1 MSRKKMRSKADEFEM
16 DEAGYDEEY
25 GDAPAEQHIYDNASG
40 AEPEH
45 RAPKAKKKK
54 RKKGGS
60 TALWLIL
67 VLLLVIVGGGVFA
80 GYEITQSSANL
91 PNVYVGSI
99 AVGKLD
105 AAQTRDALTNQ
116 GWETRVSTPLKV
128 TTLGGQSFEVDPV
141 KAGAVLS
148 VDDAVSAAHAYG
160 HSMNIIDNLF
170 TYIKALVGAVDINAE
185 SQNISNEYIDS
196 CINEGI
202 SAVNEYMG
210 TEEYTVDA
218 KAAEMT
224 MKKGWGQI
232 EFDKA
237 AFREAIIDALEKGE
251 TELSH
256 TTLAKEL
263 SAPDFDA
270 IHKELE
276 HDPVDAY
283 YSDDGKFEV
292 TDEIV
297 GCKFD
302 VSQAEKLW
310 NDADPG
316 DEVKIPLD
324 IVWPEVTGDELRG
337 RLYRDLLGT
346 MTTKFPNSGE
356 NRRSNLELAT
366 SKIDGMI
373 MYPGDEF
380 SYNEVVG
387 QRTEEAGFLPA
398 PAYVDGD
405 VKDEIGGGA
414 CQVSSTL
421 YAATLFSF
429 LETVERECHYFP
441 VNYMQMGT
449 DATVTIPEGGGRS
462 IDFKFRNSRNYP
474 IKLVGIFNN
483 EESTLTFEIWGTLE
497 DDDYMPVEFD
507 SSYSWVYDFDKFIDP
522 AYPDRDGYTIK
533 LTHET
538 YSFEDDVGLGYRTLT
553 HRQVIDADGNIVV
566 DEITNSKLS
575 NGNYAMDT
583 YYQHN

>member
-1 MSRKKMRSKADEFEM
+1 MSRKKKRSKADEFEM
-16 DEAGYDEEY
+16 DEAGYDEY
-25 GDAPAEQHIYDNASG
+25 TNSPAEQHIYEDAVS
-40 AEPEH
+40 AEPEY

-60 TALWLIL
+60 AALWLIL
-67 VLLLVIVGGGVFA
+67 VLLLAIVGGGVFA

-105 AAQTRDALTNQ
+105 AAQTKAALTNQ

-141 KAGAVLS
+141 RAGAVLS

-160 HSMNIIDNLF
+160 HGVNIIDNLI

-237 AFREAIIDALEKGE
+237 AFREAIIAALENGE
-251 TELSH
+251 TELSY

-310 NDADPG
+310 NDAEPG

-449 DATVTIPEGGGRS
+449 DATVTIPEGGGAQSTSSSETAATTPSSLSAFS
-462 IDFKFRNSRNYP
+462 ITRRAPSPLRYGVRLRTTTICPSSSTAHTAGCTTSTSSSIPP
-474 IKLVGIFNN
+474 IP
-483 EESTLTFEIWGTLE
+483 TATAT
-497 DDDYMPVEFD
+497 P
-507 SSYSWVYDFDKFIDP
+507 
-522 AYPDRDGYTIK
+522 
-533 LTHET
+533 
-538 YSFEDDVGLGYRTLT
+538 
-553 HRQVIDADGNIVV
+553 
-566 DEITNSKLS
+566 
-575 NGNYAMDT
+575 
-583 YYQHN
+583 

>member
-1 MSRKKMRSKADEFEM
+1 
-16 DEAGYDEEY
+16 
-25 GDAPAEQHIYDNASG
+25 
-40 AEPEH
+40 
-45 RAPKAKKKK
+45 
-54 RKKGGS
+54 
-60 TALWLIL
+60 
-67 VLLLVIVGGGVFA
+67 
-80 GYEITQSSANL
+80 
-91 PNVYVGSI
+91 
-99 AVGKLD
+99 
-105 AAQTRDALTNQ
+105 
-116 GWETRVSTPLKV
+116 
-128 TTLGGQSFEVDPV
+128 
-141 KAGAVLS
+141 
-148 VDDAVSAAHAYG
+148 
-160 HSMNIIDNLF
+160 MNIIDNLF

-237 AFREAIIDALEKGE
+237 AFREAIIAALEKGE

-538 YSFEDDVGLGYRTLT
+538 YGFEDDVGSGYRTLT

-566 DEITNSKLS
+566 DEITNTKLA

>member
-1 MSRKKMRSKADEFEM
+1 M
-16 DEAGYDEEY
+16 
-25 GDAPAEQHIYDNASG
+25 
-40 AEPEH
+40 
-45 RAPKAKKKK
+45 
-54 RKKGGS
+54 
-60 TALWLIL
+60 
-67 VLLLVIVGGGVFA
+67 
-80 GYEITQSSANL
+80 
-91 PNVYVGSI
+91 
-99 AVGKLD
+99 
-105 AAQTRDALTNQ
+105 
-116 GWETRVSTPLKV
+116 STPLKV

-160 HSMNIIDNLF
+160 HGVNIVDNLI
-170 TYIKALVGAVDINAE
+170 TYIKALFGAVDVNAL
-185 SQNISNEYIDS
+185 SQSISNEYIDS
-196 CINEGI
+196 CIDEGI
-202 SAVNEYMG
+202 AAVNEYMG

-224 MKKGWGQI
+224 MKKGWNQI
-232 EFDKA
+232 ELDKE
-237 AFREAIIDALEKGE
+237 AFRDSIIAALEKGG
-251 TELSH
+251 TELSY

-310 NDADPG
+310 NDANPG

-507 SSYSWVYDFDKFIDP
+507 SSYSWTYDFDKFIDP

-538 YSFEDDVGLGYRTLT
+538 YGFEDDVGSGYRTLT

-566 DEITNSKLS
+566 DEITNTKLA

>member
-16 DEAGYDEEY
+16 DGAGYDEY
-25 GDAPAEQHIYDNASG
+25 TNSPAEQHIYEDAVS
-40 AEPEH
+40 AEPEY

-67 VLLLVIVGGGVFA
+67 VLLLAIIGGGVFA

-105 AAQTRDALTNQ
+105 AEQTRAALTQQ

-160 HSMNIIDNLF
+160 HSVNIIDNLF

-196 CINEGI
+196 CIDEGI
-202 SAVNEYMG
+202 AAVNEYMG

-224 MKKGWGQI
+224 MKKGWNQI
-232 EFDKA
+232 EFDKE
-237 AFREAIIDALEKGE
+237 AFRDSIIAALEKGE
-251 TELSH
+251 TELSY

-522 AYPDRDGYTIK
+522 SYPDRDGYTIK

-538 YSFEDDVGLGYRTLT
+538 YGFEDDVGSGYRTLT

>member
-1 MSRKKMRSKADEFEM
+1 
-16 DEAGYDEEY
+16 
-25 GDAPAEQHIYDNASG
+25 
-40 AEPEH
+40 
-45 RAPKAKKKK
+45 
-54 RKKGGS
+54 
-60 TALWLIL
+60 
-67 VLLLVIVGGGVFA
+67 
-80 GYEITQSSANL
+80 
-91 PNVYVGSI
+91 
-99 AVGKLD
+99 
-105 AAQTRDALTNQ
+105 
-116 GWETRVSTPLKV
+116 
-128 TTLGGQSFEVDPV
+128 
-141 KAGAVLS
+141 
-148 VDDAVSAAHAYG
+148 
-160 HSMNIIDNLF
+160 
-170 TYIKALVGAVDINAE
+170 
-185 SQNISNEYIDS
+185 
-196 CINEGI
+196 
-202 SAVNEYMG
+202 
-210 TEEYTVDA
+210 
-218 KAAEMT
+218 
-224 MKKGWGQI
+224 
-232 EFDKA
+232 
-237 AFREAIIDALEKGE
+237 
-251 TELSH
+251 
-256 TTLAKEL
+256 
-263 SAPDFDA
+263 
-270 IHKELE
+270 
-276 HDPVDAY
+276 
-283 YSDDGKFEV
+283 
-292 TDEIV
+292 
-297 GCKFD
+297 
-302 VSQAEKLW
+302 
-310 NDADPG
+310 
-316 DEVKIPLD
+316 
-324 IVWPEVTGDELRG
+324 
-337 RLYRDLLGT
+337 

-507 SSYSWVYDFDKFIDP
+507 SSYSWTYDFDKFIDP

-538 YSFEDDVGLGYRTLT
+538 YGFEDDVGSGYRTLT

-566 DEITNSKLS
+566 DEITNTKLA

>member
-1 MSRKKMRSKADEFEM
+1 MSKKKRNNKADELEIN
-16 DEAGYDEEY
+16 DLEYDEEY
-25 GDAPAEQHIYDNASG
+25 DG
-40 AEPEH
+40 
-45 RAPKAKKKK
+45 APKPKKK
-54 RKKGGS
+54 RRKKSGGA
-60 TALWLIL
+60 ALWLIL
-67 VLLLVIVGGGVFA
+67 VMLLAIIGGGFFA

-99 AVGKLD
+99 AVGKLN
-105 AAQTRDALTNQ
+105 AEQTRDALNNQ

-141 KAGAVLS
+141 KSGVVLS

-160 HSMNIIDNLF
+160 HSANIIDNLL
-170 TYIKALVGAVDINAE
+170 TYIKTMFGAVDVNALG
-185 SQNISNEYIDS
+185 QNISNEYIDS
-196 CINEGI
+196 CISGGVA
-202 SAVNEYMG
+202 AVNEYMG

-224 MKKGWGQI
+224 MKKGWKQI
-232 EFDKA
+232 DFDKE
-237 AFREAIIDALEKGE
+237 AFREAIVAALEKGE
-251 TELSH
+251 TELSYM
-256 TTLAKEL
+256 TLSKEL

-270 IHKELE
+270 IHKTLE
-276 HDPVDAY
+276 RDPVDAY
-283 YSDDGKFEV
+283 YSDDGKFDV

-310 NDADPG
+310 NDAAPG

-337 RLYRDLLGT
+337 KLYHDLLGT

-356 NRRSNLELAT
+356 NRRSNLKLAT

-483 EESTLTFEIWGTLE
+483 DESTLTFEIWGTLE

-522 AYPDRDGYTIK
+522 AYSDRDGYTIK

-538 YSFEDDVGLGYRTLT
+538 YSFSDDVGAGYRTLT
-553 HRQVIDADGNIVV
+553 HRQVIDAEGNIIV
-566 DEITNSKLS
+566 DEITNAKLD

-583 YYQHN
+583 YYQHE

>member
-1 MSRKKMRSKADEFEM
+1 MSKKKRNNKADELEIN
-16 DEAGYDEEY
+16 DLEYDEEY
-25 GDAPAEQHIYDNASG
+25 DG
-40 AEPEH
+40 
-45 RAPKAKKKK
+45 APKPKKK
-54 RKKGGS
+54 RRKKSGGA
-60 TALWLIL
+60 ALWLIL
-67 VLLLVIVGGGVFA
+67 VMLLAIIGGGFFA

-99 AVGKLD
+99 AVGKLN
-105 AAQTRDALTNQ
+105 AEQTRDALNNQ

-141 KAGAVLS
+141 KSGVVLS

-160 HSMNIIDNLF
+160 HSANIIDNLL
-170 TYIKALVGAVDINAE
+170 TYIKTMFGAVDVNALG
-185 SQNISNEYIDS
+185 QNISNEYIDS
-196 CINEGI
+196 CISGGVA
-202 SAVNEYMG
+202 AVNEYMG

-224 MKKGWGQI
+224 MKKGWKQI
-232 EFDKA
+232 DFDKE
-237 AFREAIIDALEKGE
+237 AFREAIVAALEKGE
-251 TELSH
+251 TELSYM
-256 TTLAKEL
+256 TLSKEL

-270 IHKELE
+270 IHKTLE
-276 HDPVDAY
+276 RDPVDAY
-283 YSDDGKFEV
+283 YSDDGKFDV

-310 NDADPG
+310 NDAAPG

-337 RLYRDLLGT
+337 KLYHDLLGT

-356 NRRSNLELAT
+356 NRRSNLKLAT

-429 LETVERECHYFP
+429 LETVERECHYLP

-483 EESTLTFEIWGTLE
+483 DESTLTFEIWGTLE

-522 AYPDRDGYTIK
+522 AYSDRDGYTIK

-538 YSFEDDVGLGYRTLT
+538 YSFSDDVGAGYRTLT
-553 HRQVIDADGNIVV
+553 HRQVIDAEGNIIV
-566 DEITNSKLS
+566 DEITNAKLD

-583 YYQHN
+583 YYQHE